1 MILTI
6 STTLITLA
14 IILLPVLA
22 FLSHKIHHHIFEDY
36 LNPSFKYYSSW
47 RFIKRSFLYH
57 NKKELLN
64 DFKLLSKIKSYNILV
79 VTFYFC
85 FIIGLLLFFFN
96 IMQNNNQ

>member
-36 LNPSFKYYSSW
+36 LNPSFKYYNPW
-47 RFIKRSFLYH
+47 KFIKGSFLSN

-64 DFKLLSKIKSYNILV
+64 DIKLLNNIKSYNILV
-79 VTFYFC
+79 ITFYFC
-85 FIIGLLLFFFN
+85 FILGLLLFFLN
-96 IMQNNNQ
+96 IIQNNNQ